1 MEDTVA
7 ESGTREIA
15 TSRLEGLST
24 MPPAGS
30 RVPNADQPN
39 AYGITEVPLNGFHSQ
54 HFRRQCIKKT

>member
-15 TSRLEGLST
+15 ASRLEELFT
-24 MPPAGS
+24 IPPAGS

-39 AYGITEVPLNGFHSQ
+39 AYGITEVPPNAFHSQ
-54 HFRRQCIKKT
+54 HFRGQSIKKA